1 MLFIDRIDRKITEN
15 SSINT
20 QIPKLVIRST
30 SILQTIKRNHVRRRA
45 YKKIKE
51 ISNCPKK
58 DDLDLEREKKKEKG
72 MICSAVICTWK
83 IMYRFQITSKIPH
96 ILIHF
101 RKSNCR
107 PMNKKIVTVAMGQCG
122 MVLSTCILYSI
133 AYALGGLNT
142 AGQQR
147 KFSRE
152 TQK

>member
-51 ISNCPKK
+51 ISNCPKI

-72 MICSAVICTWK
+72 TICSAVICTWK

-96 ILIHF
+96 IHF

-107 PMNKKIVTVAMGQCG
+107 PMNEKIVTVAMGQCG
-122 MVLSTCILYSI
+122 MVLSTCLCFR
-133 AYALGGLNT
+133 GLKY
-142 AGQQR
+142 GHQR
-147 KFSRE
+147 KFARE